1 MLAIIM
7 IINVILDSF
16 LNCRLV
22 VSSYCPKVPAL
33 CSSEITNQWMGL
45 WGLFFFIMLKT
56 SEINLLQIYT
66 VFLLFTPICFL
77 HWKQTQ
83 H

>member
-45 WGLFFFIMLKT
+45 
-56 SEINLLQIYT
+56 
-66 VFLLFTPICFL
+66 
-77 HWKQTQ
+77 
-83 H
+83 